1 MKASKELI
9 AANRRYNEA
18 NYDRITVTVS
28 KGDREVIRSFV
39 EENYPGKSV
48 NCFIKDKIREEI
60 SSLKWW
66 TSVFALVF
74 KRKGEKWV

>member
-66 TSVFALVF
+66 TSVFTLVF
-74 KRKGEKWV
+74 TKKGEKWV

>member
-18 NYDRITVTVS
+18 NYDGITVTVS

-60 SSLKWW
+60 SSLK
-66 TSVFALVF
+66 
-74 KRKGEKWV
+74 